1 MTPQVLH
8 AMLASGWLTV
18 GSERLNVSP
27 KTTEQIIFWLQQEEG
42 LTECTFEQL
51 DLATQYSLL
60 SHNQYCIEMGM
71 PQRNLC
77 DYRFFHLP
85 RGEKTEFLYTAF
97 ERTGFA
103 YYQPVT
109 LYVYWDTAAQEARQ
123 LSSNSPF
130 LTQRLT
136 ILRGIS
142 REQAISVGKE
152 DFLLDLKFY
161 CEHWQRELEDR
172 KRDTC
177 KKDTQKQKKIHV
189 SDIKPF
195 VPPQNPRTVH
205 IVKLGTVRV
214 DETKF
219 LRYTLENEG

>member
-60 SHNQYCIEMGM
+60 SHNQYCLEIGM
-71 PQRNLC
+71 SPRNLC

-109 LYVYWDTAAQEARQ
+109 LYVYWDTTAQEERQ

-130 LTQRLT
+130 LTERLT
-136 ILRGIS
+136 ILRGIR
-142 REQAISVGKE
+142 REQALSVGKG

-172 KRDTC
+172 KRGAC

>member
-27 KTTEQIIFWLQQEEG
+27 KTTEEIISWLQQEEG

-60 SHNQYCIEMGM
+60 SHNQYCLAMGM

-77 DYRFFHLP
+77 DYRFFCLT

-130 LTQRLT
+130 LTERLVSC
-136 ILRGIS
+136 GESAGS
-142 REQAISVGKE
+142 RRFLWERRI
-152 DFLLDLKFY
+152 FLLDLKFTASIGKGI
-161 CEHWQRELEDR
+161 RR
-172 KRDTC
+172 
-177 KKDTQKQKKIHV
+177 
-189 SDIKPF
+189 
-195 VPPQNPRTVH
+195 
-205 IVKLGTVRV
+205 
-214 DETKF
+214 
-219 LRYTLENEG
+219 

>member
-8 AMLASGWLTV
+8 AMLASGWLMI
-18 GSERLNVSP
+18 GSEWLNVSP

-60 SHNQYCIEMGM
+60 SHNQYCLEMGM

-97 ERTGFA
+97 ERSGFA
-103 YYQPVT
+103 YYQPVI
-109 LYVYWDTAAQEARQ
+109 LYVYWDTTAQEARQ

-130 LTQRLT
+130 LTERLT

-142 REQAISVGKE
+142 REQALSVGKE
-152 DFLLDLKFY
+152 NFLLNLKFY

-172 KRDTC
+172 RRDAC
-177 KKDTQKQKKIHV
+177 KEDTQKQKKIHV

-195 VPPQNPRTVH
+195 VPSQNPRTVH

>member
-60 SHNQYCIEMGM
+60 SHNQYCLEMGM

-77 DYRFFHLP
+77 NYRFFCLP

-109 LYVYWDTAAQEARQ
+109 LYVYWDTAAQEAWQ

-130 LTQRLT
+130 LTERLI

-142 REQAISVGKE
+142 REQALSVGKE
-152 DFLLDLKFY
+152 NFLLDLKFY

-177 KKDTQKQKKIHV
+177 KKDTPKKKKIHV

-205 IVKLGTVRV
+205 TVKLGTVRV

>member
-1 MTPQVLH
+1 MIT
-8 AMLASGWLTV
+8 AFSA
-18 GSERLNVSP
+18 
-27 KTTEQIIFWLQQEEG
+27 
-42 LTECTFEQL
+42 C
-51 DLATQYSLL
+51 A
-60 SHNQYCIEMGM
+60 
-71 PQRNLC
+71 
-77 DYRFFHLP
+77 
-85 RGEKTEFLYTAF
+85 RGKTEFLYTAF

-130 LTQRLT
+130 LTQRLA

-172 KRDTC
+172 KGMPV
-177 KKDTQKQKKIHV
+177 KGHPKAEKIHV

-195 VPPQNPRTVH
+195 VPPQNPRRVH
-205 IVKLGTVRV
+205 TIKLGVVRV

>member
-27 KTTEQIIFWLQQEEG
+27 KTTEEIISWLQQEEG

-51 DLATQYSLL
+51 DMATQYSLL
-60 SHNQYCIEMGM
+60 SHNQYCLEMGM

-77 DYRFFHLP
+77 DYRFFYLP

-130 LTQRLT
+130 LTQRLA

-152 DFLLDLKFY
+152 DL
-161 CEHWQRELEDR
+161 QSELEDR
-172 KRDTC
+172 KRDAC

-195 VPPQNPRTVH
+195 VPPQNPRRVH
-205 IVKLGTVRV
+205 TIKLGVVRV